1 MSTMPRFTLLAL
13 SSTALLAATCGAAV
27 ADGQLRAT
35 TARVEQQELNI
46 AAVRERLIDNAR
58 ELQKRVDEAA
68 AVTSRLEQID
78 KQLQSTE
85 GFVR

>member
-1 MSTMPRFTLLAL
+1 MSSMPRFTLLAL
-13 SSTALLAATCGAAV
+13 SSTALVAATCGAAV

-35 TARVEQQELNI
+35 TARVEQQQFNI
-46 AAVRERLIDNAR
+46 AAVRERLIDDAR

>member
-1 MSTMPRFTLLAL
+1 MSSMPRFTLLAL
-13 SSTALLAATCGAAV
+13 SSTALVAATCGAAV

-35 TARVEQQELNI
+35 TARVEQQQLNI
-46 AAVRERLIDNAR
+46 AAVRERLIDDAR